1 MRTDPVDAVLGV
13 GVYAR
18 PAPDAGAEDGLMPI
32 GEFAR
37 RSRLSLKALRLYAR
51 QGLLAPAH
59 VDASSGYRRY
69 RESQLATAR
78 LVAMLR
84 RLDMP
89 LARVAEIA
97 AAGGPRQAELLA
109 AYWEDVER
117 RVAFQ
122 RELAAHLRLRLQG
135 DERRFGMFEVRER
148 AVPEQL
154 VLGEQRHVLPEALPG
169 WFRAAMGRLLRQAQA
184 HGGAVGPPFAIYH
197 GEVNM
202 DSDGPVELC
211 VPVAPARSATPEA
224 AMRAEPAHREAYVR
238 LRKAQVLYPQILSAF
253 DAVGHWLL
261 ERGLSSAAA
270 PREIYFADFAASGPA
285 DDVCD
290 VAFPI
295 AEPQDWIGKAT
306 SNTSSPGPAPK

>member
-13 GVYAR
+13 GVFAR
-18 PAPDAGAEDGLMPI
+18 PAPDAGAEDGLMTI

-69 RESQLATAR
+69 RESQLVTAR

-89 LARVAEIA
+89 LAQVSEIA
-97 AAGGPRQAELLA
+97 AADEPRQAELLT
-109 AYWEDVER
+109 AYWDGVER
-117 RVAFQ
+117 RIAFQ
-122 RELAAHLRLRLQG
+122 RELAMHLRLRLQG
-135 DERRFGMFEVRER
+135 EERSFGMFEVRER

-154 VLGEQRHVLPEALPG
+154 VLSEQRHVLPETLPG
-169 WFRAAMGRLLRQAQA
+169 WFRAAMSRLVRQAQA
-184 HGGAVGPPFAIYH
+184 YGGAVGPPFAIYH

-211 VPVAPARSATPEA
+211 VPVAPASGAMLEA
-224 AMRAEPAHREAYVR
+224 AMRSEPAHREAYVR
-238 LRKAQVLYPQILSAF
+238 LRKAQVQYPQILSAF

-261 ERGLSSAAA
+261 SHGLSGAAA
-270 PREIYFADFAASGPA
+270 PREIYFADFAGAGPA
-285 DDVCD
+285 DEVCD
-290 VAFPI
+290 VGFPVV
-295 AEPQDWIGKAT
+295 ER
-306 SNTSSPGPAPK
+306 